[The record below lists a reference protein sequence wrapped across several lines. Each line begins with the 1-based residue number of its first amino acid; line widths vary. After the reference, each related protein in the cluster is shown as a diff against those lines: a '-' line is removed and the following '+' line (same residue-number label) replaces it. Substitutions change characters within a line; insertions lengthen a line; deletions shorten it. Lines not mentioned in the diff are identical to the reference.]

1 MMHSSNFSLRTAPR
15 AIGLAL
21 ALGGMAVSTTAM
33 STGAVIYNTGDATTA
48 SVALGVNELGHLNT
62 SDGDITLNARATGVA
77 AFIEGG
83 PLGSGWYDATS
94 PGCLCEGWGVAASG
108 VSGYANESAGTANLT
123 LDSFTA
129 DSSSATSRVYLTSMP
144 DLKVTHAYAPSASLD
159 VFEAVVT
166 IENAG
171 ATTMTDVRYRR
182 AMDWDIPFDEFNEY
196 VTIGGT
202 ATTGDLLASSDNGF
216 ATSDPLGGGIS
227 DLGGCG
233 INTDFVDCG
242 PDDHGAVFDFGFGDL
257 AAGESKT
264 FSIFYGASV
273 DEAAAFAALGDIG
286 AELFSFGQESGDP
299 KGGTPR
305 TYIFAFAGVGGS
317 VVVPPPTTTPE
328 PGILA
333 LVSMGLFGLV
343 ASRRRRKLSV

>member
-1 MMHSSNFSLRTAPR
+1 MKNPINFSLRAAPR

-33 STGAVIYNTGDATTA
+33 SAGAIIYNTGDSTTA
-48 SVALGVNELGHLNT
+48 TVALGVNDLGHLNT
-62 SDGDITLNARATGVA
+62 RDGDITVNASATGVA

-83 PLGSGWYDATS
+83 ADGTGWYDATS

-108 VSGYANESAGTANLT
+108 VSGYASVDSGGISNLT

-129 DSSSATSRVYLTSMP
+129 DSSSATSKVFLTSMP

-159 VFEAVVT
+159 VFEAKVT
-166 IENAG
+166 IENTSA
-171 ATTMTDVRYRR
+171 ATMTDLRYRR
-182 AMDWDIPFDEFNEY
+182 AMDWDIPFTEFNEY

-202 ATTGDLLASSDNGF
+202 GTTADLLASSDNGF
-216 ATSDPLGGGIS
+216 ATPDPLGGGIS
-227 DLGGCG
+227 DLAGCG

-242 PDDHGAVFDFGFGDL
+242 PSDHGAVFDFGFGDL

-305 TYIFAFAGVGGS
+305 TYIFAFSGVGGS
-317 VVVPPPTTTPE
+317 VIVPPPVKTPE
-328 PGILA
+328 PGMLA
-333 LVSMGLFGLV
+333 LLGMGLFGLV
-343 ASRRRRKLSV
+343 ASRRRRKV